1 MIEGS
6 GPVVSLTNGSG
17 RPKNI
22 WILSYGSGSATLPK
36 AIPVLS
42 TVDLSFCV
50 FGLGNSVYEENFNTV
65 AKDVDRNLHRLS
77 ANRLVSKQ
85 VLGIYSA
92 LAPTWAWIRLWICYQ
107 ICRENPNKKEKKNF
121 LAF

>member
-6 GPVVSLTNGSG
+6 GAVSLTNGSG

-22 WILSYGSGSATLPK
+22 WILSYGSGSATLPM
-36 AIPVLS
+36 AILVLS
-42 TVDLSFCV
+42 TADLSFCV

-77 ANRLVSKQ
+77 ATRLVSIP
-85 VLGIYSA
+85 VLAIYSV
-92 LAPTWAWIRLWICYQ
+92 LTLTWAWIWNQIWTRSAFCICFFFFDHILVFQ
-107 ICRENPNKKEKKNF
+107 
-121 LAF
+121 